1 MKYAEAIESA
11 INNAALLEQQ
21 NGVWIPSYASEPV
34 VASSIPVEG
43 NHNYPITFPSRD
55 EFTQP
60 AHYVTADTADELR
73 QVVLEYEKIA
83 NTSINPLV
91 LDRELQHEQQHGEI
105 TRQLGGASLYAM
117 KILEN
122 KEHGVSGWMLA
133 HIAFDVTTTKIGA
146 ALLHA
151 YPETPSNSDIAQIN
165 MLGYENL
172 DEVSR
177 IASEYG
183 LPELLS
189 LRSS

>member
-11 INNAALLEQQ
+11 INNAAPLEQQ
-21 NGVWIPSYASEPV
+21 NGIWVASNISEPIAAPSV
-34 VASSIPVEG
+34 PVEG
-43 NHNYPITFPSRD
+43 RHGYPVTFPSRD
-55 EFTQP
+55 ELVQP

-73 QVVLEYEKIA
+73 QVVLEYGKIA
-83 NTSINPLV
+83 NTPINPLV
-91 LDRELQHEQQHGEI
+91 LDRELKHEQQHGEI
-105 TRQLGGASLYAM
+105 TRKLGGTSLYAM

-122 KEHGVSGWMLA
+122 QEYNVSGWMLA

-146 ALLHA
+146 ALMSA
-151 YPETPSNSDIAQIN
+151 YPEVPSNGDIAQLN
-165 MLGYENL
+165 RLGYENL

-189 LRSS
+189 RRSS

>member
-11 INNAALLEQQ
+11 INNAAPLEQQ
-21 NGVWIPSYASEPV
+21 SGVWVASNIFEPV
-34 VASSIPVEG
+34 AASNIPAEG
-43 NHNYPITFPSRD
+43 KHDYPVIFPSKD
-55 EFTQP
+55 EFIQP

-73 QVVLEYEKIA
+73 KVVLGYGKIA

-91 LDRELQHEQQHGEI
+91 LDRELRHEQQHGEI
-105 TRQLGGASLYAM
+105 TRQLGGTSLYAM

-122 KEHGVSGWMLA
+122 KEYNVSGWMLA

-151 YPETPSNSDIAQIN
+151 YPEMPSNSDIAQLN

-189 LRSS
+189 RRSS